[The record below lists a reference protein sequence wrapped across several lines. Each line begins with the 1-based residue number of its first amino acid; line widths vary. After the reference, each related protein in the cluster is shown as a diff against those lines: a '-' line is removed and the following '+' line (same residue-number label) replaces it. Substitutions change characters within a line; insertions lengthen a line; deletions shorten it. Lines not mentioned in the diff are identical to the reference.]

1 MKKVPHPAFSP
12 DFEPSDFFLFGY
24 VKSKLEGQSF
34 TSRDELFSEVTQIL
48 NEIQPDVLKSAFLN
62 WKERLQTII
71 NNGGEYI

>member
-1 MKKVPHPAFSP
+1 MA
-12 DFEPSDFFLFGY
+12 PSDFFLFGY
-24 VKSKLEGQSF
+24 VKLKLEGQSF